1 MKYPY
6 MTLQDETNIVHSH
19 MREDGTVKVYMER
32 PRDGGFDS
40 AECILPC
47 YEWGAINGF
56 SPEEIKRLDK
66 FVHNNAHLMME
77 FAQEGGFAN
86 AANF

>member
-1 MKYPY
+1 MMYPY

-40 AECILPC
+40 AECILPR